1 MIRRRSL
8 VAGAVA
14 AAIGSTLRAQTP
26 SGAGPTLVAADV
38 HVDGYPTIEAV
49 RWIAGELE
57 REFAGTI
64 RLYHSGQ
71 LGREKDTVEL
81 SRLGTLDLARVHS
94 SVLNNAVPATRILS
108 LPYVFDSTDHMRRV
122 LDGPVGADILAA
134 CASRGLVG
142 LALYDS
148 GSRSFYNT
156 KRPIRVPADL
166 HGLKLRVPQSDI
178 FMRTVRALGGNPT
191 PLAYGEV
198 FSALQTQLIEGAEN
212 NWPSFETSRQ
222 FEVARYWSQS
232 DHAFTPDILVLSK
245 RRFESLRPVEAEFVL
260 DAARRSVRVMR
271 DHWDRFEASSRTKVL
286 AAGVVANDVDRAAF
300 QDAARPVVA
309 FYMQDPVVE
318 RFYRSI
324 RDAA

>member
-14 AAIGSTLRAQTP
+14 AAIGSRLPATNASDSDTILI
-26 SGAGPTLVAADV
+26 AADV

-49 RWIAGELE
+49 RWMAGELE
-57 REFAGTI
+57 REFGGSI

-81 SRLGTLDLARVHS
+81 SRLGALDLTRVHS

-108 LPYVFDSTDHMRRV
+108 LPYVFDSTAHMRRV
-122 LDGPVGADILAA
+122 LDGSVGAEILAA
-134 CASRGLVG
+134 CATRDVIG

-148 GSRSFYNT
+148 GSRNFYNT

-222 FEVARYWSQS
+222 FEVARYWSQT
-232 DHAFTPDILVLSK
+232 DHAFTPDILLMSM
-245 RRFESLRPVEAEFVL
+245 RRFESLRAVEAEFIL
-260 DAARRSVRVMR
+260 DAARRSVQVMR
-271 DHWDRFEASSRTKVL
+271 DHWDRFETASRSKVL
-286 AAGVVANDVDRAAF
+286 AAGVLANDVDKPAFRTAA
-300 QDAARPVVA
+300 QPLLE
-309 FYMQDPVVE
+309 FYRQDPLVE
-318 RFYRSI
+318 RFYRDI
-324 RDAA
+324 RNAV